1 MLRDVW
7 YLLAGGTLAV
17 GWMLSWFV
25 PSWLGLPTLDL
36 WVLRGGLAVL
46 VLLAALA
53 ILWLARRRRA
63 AAAGESQQ
71 AGGPAADEVELL
83 LREAE
88 KRLSAARGRSVR
100 VDDLPVVLVMGETGS
115 AKTSSVVH
123 SGLDPEL
130 LAGQVYQ
137 ETAIVPTRAIN
148 VWLAGQALLIEAGGR
163 LLAEGARWLAL
174 LRRMGPG
181 GLSALRRARQAP
193 RAAVVAVDCERFL
206 RPGAAEALAAAA
218 RSLQARLG
226 EISQQL
232 GISFPVY
239 VLFTKLDRV
248 NFFAEFVRNLSQE
261 EAGQVF
267 GITLPMDV
275 PSGTAVY
282 AEQQTQR
289 LTEAFNRLFHSLC
302 DRRLDVLPRENDP
315 EKVPGAYEFP
325 REFAKLRK
333 LVVQFL
339 VDLCRPSQL
348 RANPF
353 LRGFYF
359 SGVRAVVVQEAAPA
373 AATPRPAERP
383 SAVAGATGMFHAGA
397 LHPVS
402 PSPAPAAPT
411 GTRRVPQ
418 WLFLTRLFHNVIV
431 QDHAAQSASAASL
444 HASMWRRVALGAAT
458 LLLGLFSIALLV
470 SYFGNRALL
479 RDAMAAARAAQ
490 PAEAAGELASLD
502 SLRRLDALR
511 DIAQTL
517 ARWEREGPPL
527 RLRWGLYAGDEL
539 YPVVRRVYFRRFYQ
553 LLFAQTQRAMLA
565 HLAGL
570 PPAPGPNDQY
580 GPTYDTLKAYL
591 ITTSHPDKSTRA
603 FLSPVLFRHWTA
615 GRDAGDERAALAQRQ
630 FDFYAEELP
639 RGNPFSSEAD
649 MAAVERARRYLAQFG
664 ARERVYRMMIA
675 EASAKNPPVSYNRAF
690 PGFSQ
695 VVINNREV
703 PGAFTKAGWAT
714 MQEALKNVPK
724 YFAGEEWVLG
734 KQAASP
740 TDIAQLEKELREL
753 YRNDYRQQWRD
764 FLRATSVARYASL
777 QDAARKLGM
786 LAGNQAPLLALFW
799 LVSENTAGV
808 PEIGEIFQ
816 PVQSLV
822 PPGTKGLF
830 IQPPNQPY
838 MSALMNLQTT
848 LEAALAAPGGAADQ
862 AAAQQTLARAAEARS
877 VTRQIAL
884 GFRPDPE
891 GQVDVKT
898 RTLMED
904 PITHLEA
911 LLRGLGPAELRA
923 RAQAFCSEFRQLMSR
938 YPFDPKATVQA
949 TLEDFNRI
957 FRPGDGALWRF
968 YQENLQNL
976 IVKEG
981 AQWVPKPGASMNVT
995 PAFLAFFNRAAA
1007 FSEAVYKG
1015 GQQPQLTYALRSNLT
1030 GQNQSIELTI
1040 DGQTLTNGPGRVV
1053 TQQFTWPGRQP
1064 GGVRLTVRFGG
1075 EPFQWPRYDGL
1086 WAAFD
1091 FFADGEEKAQVSGS
1105 VYTLEWTL
1113 RTGAAGRQVTTATGQ
1128 PVSVRFDLD
1137 MLGAPPIFRKGY
1149 FSGWNCVVEVAR

>member
-36 WVLRGGLAVL
+36 WVLRGGLAVI

-63 AAAGESQQ
+63 AAAPQGALGE
-71 AGGPAADEVELL
+71 AGAADEIEVL

-100 VDDLPVVLVMGETGS
+100 LNDLPVVLVLGETGS
-115 AKTSSVVH
+115 AKTSCVVH

-137 ETAIVPTRAIN
+137 EAAIVPTRALN
-148 VWLAGQALLIEAGGR
+148 AWLAGQTLLVEAGGP
-163 LLAEGARWLAL
+163 LLADGARRLRL
-174 LRRMGPG
+174 LRRLAAG
-181 GLSALRRARQAP
+181 GFSALRRGPQPP
-193 RAAVVAVDCERFL
+193 RAAVVMVDCERFL
-206 RPGAAEALAAAA
+206 RPGATEALAAAA
-218 RSLQARLG
+218 RSLQACLG
-226 EISQQL
+226 EVAQQL
-232 GISFPVY
+232 GISLPVY

-248 NFFAEFVRNLSQE
+248 NFFAEFVRNLTQE
-261 EAGQVF
+261 EAGQAF
-267 GITLPMDV
+267 GITLPMEA
-275 PSGTAVY
+275 PSTTAVY
-282 AEQQTQR
+282 AEQQTRR

-302 DRRLDVLPRENDP
+302 DRRLDLLPRENDP
-315 EKVPGAYEFP
+315 EKIPGAYEFP

-359 SGVRAVVVQEAAPA
+359 SGVRAVIVQEAAPSA
-373 AATPRPAERP
+373 VTARPVERP
-383 SAVAGATGMFHAGA
+383 SGVAGATGMFRAGA
-397 LHPVS
+397 LHPIAEMR
-402 PSPAPAAPT
+402 APVAPT
-411 GTRRVPQ
+411 GTRRIPQ
-418 WLFLTRLFHNVIV
+418 WLFLTRLFHNVIL
-431 QDHAAQSASAASL
+431 QDRAAQSASAASL
-444 HASMWRRVALGAAT
+444 RASMWRRLALGAAT
-458 LLLGLFSIALLV
+458 LLLLFISIALVV
-470 SYFGNRALL
+470 SYFGNRALV
-479 RDAMAAARAAQ
+479 RDAMAAAAAAIAAEVPEE
-490 PAEAAGELASLD
+490 PASTD
-502 SLRRLDALR
+502 SLRRLDSLR
-511 DIAQTL
+511 QIAETL
-517 ARWEREGPPL
+517 ARWQREGPPL
-527 RLRWGLYAGDEL
+527 RLRWGLYAGAEL
-539 YPVVRRVYFRRFYQ
+539 YPLVRRAYFGRFHR

-565 HLAGL
+565 HLTGL
-570 PPAPGPNDQY
+570 PPSPGPNDPY

-591 ITTSHPDKSTRA
+591 ITTSHPEKSTRA
-603 FLSPVLFRHWTA
+603 FLTPVLLAYWIA
-615 GRDAGDERAALAQRQ
+615 GRDVGAERTALARRQ
-630 FDFYAEELP
+630 FDFYADEL
-639 RGNPFSSEAD
+639 RVGNPFSSEAD
-649 MAAVERARRYLAQFG
+649 MPAVERARRYLAQFG
-664 ARERVYRMMIA
+664 ARERVYRLMVA
-675 EASAKNPPVSYNRAF
+675 EASAKHPAISYNRAF

-703 PGAFTKAGWAT
+703 PGAFTKAGWAA

-734 KQAASP
+734 RQAASP
-740 TDIAQLEKELREL
+740 TDIVQLEKELREL

-764 FLRATSVARYASL
+764 FLRATSIARYANL

-799 LVSENTAGV
+799 LVSENTAGL
-808 PEIGEIFQ
+808 PEVGDIFQ

-830 IQPPNQPY
+830 IQPSNQPY
-838 MSALMNLQTT
+838 MSALMNLQTA
-848 LEAALAAPGGAADQ
+848 LESVLAAPGGTADQ
-862 AAAQQTLARAAEARS
+862 NAAQQTLAKAGEARS

-923 RAQAFCSEFRQLMSR
+923 RAQAFCSEFRQLMAR

-957 FRPGDGALWRF
+957 FRPNDGALWRF

-981 AQWVPKPGASMNVT
+981 AQWVPKPGATMTVT
-995 PAFLAFFNRAAA
+995 PAFLAFFNRATA

-1015 GQQPQLTYALRSNLT
+1015 GQQPQLAYALRSNLA

-1040 DGQTLTNGPGRVV
+1040 DGQTLTNGPGRTV
-1053 TQQFTWPGRQP
+1053 TQQFSWPGRQP

-1086 WAAFD
+1086 WAAFE

-1105 VYTLEWTL
+1105 TYTLEWTL

>member
-17 GWMLSWFV
+17 GWMVSWFV
-25 PSWLGLPTLDL
+25 PSWLGLPALDL
-36 WVLRGGLAVL
+36 WVLRGGLAVV

-53 ILWLARRRRA
+53 ILWLARRRRSPTTGEGQQP
-63 AAAGESQQ
+63 AAG
-71 AGGPAADEVELL
+71 AAEEIELL

-88 KRLSAARGRSVR
+88 KRLTAARGHSMRL
-100 VDDLPVVLVMGETGS
+100 DGLPVVLVLGEPGS
-115 AKTSSVVH
+115 AKTSVVVH

-137 ETAIVPTRAIN
+137 ETAIVPTRAVN
-148 VWLAGQALLIEAGGR
+148 VWLAAQTLLIEAGGR
-163 LLAEGARWLAL
+163 LLAEGARWLRL
-174 LRRMGPG
+174 LRRLAPG
-181 GLSALRRARQAP
+181 GLASLGRTRQAP
-193 RAAVVAVDCERFL
+193 RAAVVAVDCDRFL

-218 RSLQARLG
+218 RGLQARLG

-232 GISFPVY
+232 GINFPVY

-267 GITLPMDV
+267 GITLPIEA
-275 PSGTAVY
+275 PSATAVY

-289 LTEAFNRLFHSLC
+289 LTEAFHRLFRSLC
-302 DRRLDVLPRENDP
+302 DRRLDLLPRENDP
-315 EKVPGAYEFP
+315 EKASGAYEFP
-325 REFAKLRK
+325 REFAKLRP

-359 SGVRAVVVQEAAPA
+359 SGVRAVAVQEAAPA
-373 AATPRPAERP
+373 AASPRLAERP
-383 SAVAGATGMFHAGA
+383 SAVAGATGMFRAGE

-402 PSPAPAAPT
+402 PTPAPAGPAS
-411 GTRRVPQ
+411 TRRVPQ
-418 WLFLTRLFHNVIV
+418 WLFLTRLFHGVIL
-431 QDHAAQSASAASL
+431 QDPAAQSASAASL
-444 HASMWRRVALGAAT
+444 RAGMWRRLALGAAGA
-458 LLLGLFSIALLV
+458 LLVLFSVALTV
-470 SYFGNRALL
+470 SYFGNRALV
-479 RDAMAAARAAQ
+479 RDAMAAARAAT
-490 PAEAAGELASLD
+490 PTEVPGELASAD
-502 SLRRLDALR
+502 SLRRLDGLR
-511 DIAQTL
+511 EIAQML
-517 ARWEREGPPL
+517 AGWRREGPPL
-527 RLRWGLYAGDEL
+527 RLRWGLYTGDEL
-539 YPVVRRVYFRRFYQ
+539 YPVVRRVYFARFHQ
-553 LLFAQTQRAMLA
+553 VLFGQTQRAMLA
-565 HLAGL
+565 HLSGL
-570 PPAPGPNDQY
+570 PPAPGPNDPY

-603 FLSPVLFRHWTA
+603 FLSPVLLRYWAA
-615 GRDAGDERAALAQRQ
+615 GRDVGAERAALAQRQ

-639 RGNPFSSEAD
+639 LGNPFSSQAD
-649 MAAVERARRYLAQFG
+649 VPAVERSRRYLAQFG
-664 ARERVYRMMIA
+664 ARERVYRLMVA

-703 PGAFTKAGWAT
+703 PGAFTKAGWVT

-734 KQAASP
+734 RQAASP
-740 TDIAQLEKELREL
+740 TDVAQLEKELREL

-764 FLRATSVARYASL
+764 FLRATSIARYASL

-799 LVSENTAGV
+799 LVSENTASV
-808 PEIGEIFQ
+808 PEGGEIFQ

-848 LEAALAAPGGAADQ
+848 LEAVLAGPGGTADQ
-862 AAAQQTLARAAEARS
+862 AAAQQTLAKAAEARS

-923 RAQAFCSEFRQLMSR
+923 RAQAFCSEFRQLMAR
-938 YPFDPKATVQA
+938 YPFDPKAAVQA

-968 YQENLQNL
+968 YQENLPNL

-981 AQWVPKPGASMNVT
+981 VQWVAKPGATMTVT

-1015 GQQPQLTYALRSNLT
+1015 GQQPQLAYALRSNLA
-1030 GQNQSIELTI
+1030 GQNQSIELTV
-1040 DGQTLTNGPGRVV
+1040 DGQTLTNGPGKTV
-1053 TQQFTWPGRQP
+1053 TQQFTWPGKQP

-1086 WAAFD
+1086 WAVFD
-1091 FFADGEEKAQVSGS
+1091 FFADGEEKAQVAGS

-1137 MLGAPPIFRKGY
+1137 MLGAPPVFRKGY